1 MVQEIVDN
9 AQPAGPRLCVTR
21 LSDVEPKEVDWL
33 WSKRIPRGKNTV
45 VAGDAGV
52 GKSLLTLDI
61 ASRVSKGSEWPNGE
75 NGVEP
80 GNVLLVTAEDG
91 LDDTV
96 VPRLIEL
103 GADTQRIQGIGIAVE
118 DGRGRQVGLSLER
131 HLNLIEYEVRNS
143 NADLLVIDPV
153 TAFAGSRDTHKA
165 SDVRQLLSP
174 MGAMAAKHG
183 CAVVT
188 VMHLN
193 KNSQETNA
201 LYRVSGSTD
210 FMAVARS
217 AHLVVEHPDDEEL
230 RVFGPIK
237 ANLSAP
243 AKPLGFRIADG
254 QFTWETGPVDISM
267 SDLLHT
273 PSSPDERSA
282 IDDAEDFLRQLLK
295 EGVVSRRQI
304 MQEAEEAGIS
314 ERTLKRAK
322 SRLGVEANRVS
333 DGNEGKGHWEWS
345 LPAQPHA

>member
-9 AQPAGPRLCVTR
+9 AQPAGPRLCVTK
-21 LSDVEPKEVDWL
+21 LSDVESKEVKWV
-33 WSKRIPRGKNTV
+33 WSKRIPRGKNTA
-45 VAGDAGV
+45 VAGDPGV
-52 GKSLLTLDI
+52 GKSWLTLDMT
-61 ASRVSKGSEWPNGE
+61 SRVSRGSEWPNGE

-103 GADTQRIQGIGIAVE
+103 GADTQRIQQISLDVLGGE
-118 DGRGRQVGLSLER
+118 RTESLSLER
-131 HLNLIEYEVRNS
+131 HLTLIESEVRNS
-143 NADLLVIDPV
+143 SAILLVIDPV
-153 TAFAGSRDTHKA
+153 TALVGRRDTHKA

-174 MGAMAAKHG
+174 MAAMAERNG

-201 LYRVSGSTD
+201 LYRASGSTD
-210 FMAVARS
+210 FIAVARS
-217 AHLVVEHPDDEEL
+217 AHLVAEHPDDEEL
-230 RVFGPIK
+230 RIFCPIK
-237 ANLSAP
+237 ANLSAL
-243 AKPLGFRIADG
+243 AKPLGFRVANG
-254 QFTWETGPVDISM
+254 QFTWETGPVAISM
-267 SDLLHT
+267 SDLLQI

>member
-1 MVQEIVDN
+1 MVQETVDN

-33 WSKRIPRGKNTV
+33 WPKRIPRGKNTAV
-45 VAGDAGV
+45 VGDPGV
-52 GKSLLTLDI
+52 GKSWLTLDMT
-61 ASRVSKGSEWPNGE
+61 SRVSRGSEWPNGE

-103 GADTQRIQGIGIAVE
+103 GADTQRIQQISLDVLGGE
-118 DGRGRQVGLSLER
+118 RTESLSLER
-131 HLNLIEYEVRNS
+131 HLTLIESEVRNS
-143 NADLLVIDPV
+143 SAILLVIDPV
-153 TAFAGSRDTHKA
+153 TALVGRRDTHKA

-174 MGAMAAKHG
+174 MAAMAERNG

-201 LYRVSGSTD
+201 LYRASGSTD
-210 FMAVARS
+210 FIAVARS
-217 AHLVVEHPDDEEL
+217 AHLVAKHPDDEEL

-243 AKPLGFRIADG
+243 AKPLGFRVTNG
-254 QFTWETGPVDISM
+254 QFTWETRPVDISM

-295 EGVVSRRQI
+295 EGAVPRRQI

>member
-9 AQPAGPRLCVTR
+9 AQPTGHRLCVTR

-33 WSKRIPRGKNTV
+33 WSKRIPRGKNTAV
-45 VAGDAGV
+45 VGDPGV
-52 GKSLLTLDI
+52 GKSWLTLDMT
-61 ASRVSKGSEWPNGE
+61 SRVSRGSEWPNGE

-80 GNVLLVTAEDG
+80 GNVLLVTA
-91 LDDTV
+91 
-96 VPRLIEL
+96 
-103 GADTQRIQGIGIAVE
+103 DTQRIQQISLDVLGGE
-118 DGRGRQVGLSLER
+118 RTESLSLER
-131 HLNLIEYEVRNS
+131 HLTLIESEVRNS
-143 NADLLVIDPV
+143 SAILLVIDPV
-153 TAFAGSRDTHKA
+153 TALVGRRDTHKA

-174 MGAMAAKHG
+174 MSAMAERNG

-201 LYRVSGSTD
+201 LYRASGSTD
-210 FMAVARS
+210 FIAVARS
-217 AHLVVEHPDDEEL
+217 AHLVAKHPDDEEL

-282 IDDAEDFLRQLLK
+282 IDDAEGFLRQLLK

-314 ERTLKRAK
+314 EKTLKRAK